1 MIIGLGKIQ
10 KKDNMKQKD
19 NMKHLKLFEG
29 FYSDRLEEVM
39 SELKA
44 HMKED
49 LTDWV
54 NVFSDEINH
63 PVKMNEPFLFVVS
76 SNIYTIVCSI
86 WIDFSKTKPTDEE
99 LIFICNTFLH
109 IKNTLKNDYKIEATW
124 SDIFGREYDLI
135 NLRSIKNNITDKQEI
150 KEIFIFFTGK

>member
-1 MIIGLGKIQ
+1 
-10 KKDNMKQKD
+10 
-19 NMKHLKLFEG
+19 MKHLKLFEG

-39 SELKA
+39 RELRA

-49 LTDWV
+49 LIDWK

-63 PVKMNEPFLFVVS
+63 PVKMIEPYIS
-76 SNIYTIVCSI
+76 SSPEDGEESIVCSI

-124 SDIFGREYDLI
+124 YDIFGREYDLI
-135 NLRSIKNNITDKQEI
+135 NLRRIKNNITDI
-150 KEIFIFFTGK
+150 KEILEISIFFTGK

>member
-1 MIIGLGKIQ
+1 
-10 KKDNMKQKD
+10 
-19 NMKHLKLFEG
+19 MKHLKLFEG

-39 SELKA
+39 RELRA

-49 LTDWV
+49 LIDWK

-63 PVKMNEPFLFVVS
+63 PVQMIEPYILS
-76 SNIYTIVCSI
+76 SPEDGEESIVCSI
-86 WIDFSKTKPTDEE
+86 WIDFSKTTPTDEE

-124 SDIFGREYDLI
+124 SDIFDREYDLI
-135 NLRSIKNNITDKQEI
+135 NLRRIKNNITDI
-150 KEIFIFFTGK
+150 KEILEISIFFTGK

>member
-1 MIIGLGKIQ
+1 
-10 KKDNMKQKD
+10 
-19 NMKHLKLFEG
+19 MKHLKLFEG

-39 SELKA
+39 RELRA

-49 LTDWV
+49 LIDWK

-63 PVKMNEPFLFVVS
+63 PVKMIEPYIS
-76 SNIYTIVCSI
+76 SSPEDGEESIVCSI
-86 WIDFSKTKPTDEE
+86 WIGFSKTKPTDEE

-124 SDIFGREYDLI
+124 YDIFGREYDLI
-135 NLRSIKNNITDKQEI
+135 NLRRIKNNITDI
-150 KEIFIFFTGK
+150 KEILEISIFFTGK

>member
-1 MIIGLGKIQ
+1 
-10 KKDNMKQKD
+10 
-19 NMKHLKLFEG
+19 MKHLKLFEG

-39 SELKA
+39 RELRA

-49 LTDWV
+49 LIDWK

-63 PVKMNEPFLFVVS
+63 PVKMIEPYIS
-76 SNIYTIVCSI
+76 SSPEDGDESIVCSI

-135 NLRSIKNNITDKQEI
+135 NLRRIKNNITDI
-150 KEIFIFFTGK
+150 KEILEISIFFTGK

>member
-1 MIIGLGKIQ
+1 MTGLGKIQ
-10 KKDNMKQKD
+10 KKD

-39 SELKA
+39 RELRA

-49 LTDWV
+49 LIDWV
-54 NVFSDEINH
+54 DVFSDEINH
-63 PVKMNEPFLFVVS
+63 PVQLNEPYIS
-76 SNIYTIVCSI
+76 SSPEDGEESIVCSL

-99 LIFICNTFLH
+99 LLFICNTFLH

-135 NLRSIKNNITDKQEI
+135 NLRSIKKNTSTSVKI
-150 KEIFIFFTGK
+150 KEIFIFFKGK

>member
-1 MIIGLGKIQ
+1 
-10 KKDNMKQKD
+10 
-19 NMKHLKLFEG
+19 MKHLKLFEG

-39 SELKA
+39 RELRA

-49 LTDWV
+49 LIDWK

-63 PVKMNEPFLFVVS
+63 PVKMIEPYIS
-76 SNIYTIVCSI
+76 SSPEDGEESIVCSI

-135 NLRSIKNNITDKQEI
+135 NLRRIKNNITDI
-150 KEIFIFFTGK
+150 KEILEISIFFTGK

>member
-1 MIIGLGKIQ
+1 
-10 KKDNMKQKD
+10 
-19 NMKHLKLFEG
+19 MKHLKLFEG

-39 SELKA
+39 RELRA

-49 LTDWV
+49 LIDWK

-63 PVKMNEPFLFVVS
+63 PVKMIEPYIS
-76 SNIYTIVCSI
+76 SSPEDGEESIVCSI
-86 WIDFSKTKPTDEE
+86 WIGFSKTKPTDEE

-124 SDIFGREYDLI
+124 SDIFDREYDLI
-135 NLRSIKNNITDKQEI
+135 NLRRIKNNITDI
-150 KEIFIFFTGK
+150 KEILEISIFFTGK

>member
-1 MIIGLGKIQ
+1 
-10 KKDNMKQKD
+10 
-19 NMKHLKLFEG
+19 MKHLKLFEG

-39 SELKA
+39 RELRA

-49 LTDWV
+49 LIDWK

-63 PVKMNEPFLFVVS
+63 PVKMIEPYIS
-76 SNIYTIVCSI
+76 SSPEDGEESIVCSI
-86 WIDFSKTKPTDEE
+86 WIGFSKTKPTDEE

-135 NLRSIKNNITDKQEI
+135 NLRRIKNNITDI
-150 KEIFIFFTGK
+150 KEILEISIFFTGK

>member
-1 MIIGLGKIQ
+1 
-10 KKDNMKQKD
+10 
-19 NMKHLKLFEG
+19 MKHLKLFEG

-39 SELKA
+39 RELRA

-49 LTDWV
+49 LIDWK

-63 PVKMNEPFLFVVS
+63 PVKMIEPYIS
-76 SNIYTIVCSI
+76 SSPEDGDESIVCSI

-124 SDIFGREYDLI
+124 SDIFDREYDLI
-135 NLRSIKNNITDKQEI
+135 NLRRIKNNITDI
-150 KEIFIFFTGK
+150 KEILEISIFFTGK

>member
-1 MIIGLGKIQ
+1 
-10 KKDNMKQKD
+10 
-19 NMKHLKLFEG
+19 MKHLKLFEG

-39 SELKA
+39 RELRA

-49 LTDWV
+49 LIDWK

-63 PVKMNEPFLFVVS
+63 PVKMIEPYIS
-76 SNIYTIVCSI
+76 SSPEDGEESIVCSI

-124 SDIFGREYDLI
+124 SDIFDREYDLI
-135 NLRSIKNNITDKQEI
+135 NLRRIKNNITDI
-150 KEIFIFFTGK
+150 KEILEISIFFTGK